1 MNLVVSTNS
10 IQQLIKEILQRIV
23 HMGQPKK
30 AMPIIL
36 WCNSAK
42 AKQGPSLQHFPGQDK
57 LIRESSKQ
65 ASKQEWDQR
74 KSPN

>member
-10 IQQLIKEILQRIV
+10 IQQLIKEILQKIV
-23 HMGQPKK
+23 RKGQPKK

-42 AKQGPSLQHFPGQDK
+42 AKQGPSLEHFPGSDK

-65 ASKQEWDQR
+65 ASKQEWGQR
-74 KSPN
+74 ESPN